1 MKEYIRNKITIE
13 TRCFGVTVDDA
24 NGATLYR
31 YIVLSKEQLQ
41 AAQLVGESSKELIH
55 RICNRNGYVV
65 VDIDKPERKT
75 ITVEMDALWEC
86 H

>member
-24 NGATLYR
+24 NGVTLHR
-31 YIVLSKEQLQ
+31 HIVLSKEQLQ

-65 VDIDKPERKT
+65 IDIDKPERKT

>member
-1 MKEYIRNKITIE
+1 MKEYIRNQVTIE
-13 TRCFGVTVDDA
+13 SRRFGVTVTDT

-41 AAQLVGESSKELIH
+41 AAQLVGQSSKELIH

-75 ITVEMDALWEC
+75 ITVDLC
-86 H
+86 DLFVL